1 MISGAL
7 VACLFISYLI
17 FELQLLI
24 VEAASGE

>member
-7 VACLFISYLI
+7 ITCLFISYLI

-24 VEAASGE
+24 VNAARGE